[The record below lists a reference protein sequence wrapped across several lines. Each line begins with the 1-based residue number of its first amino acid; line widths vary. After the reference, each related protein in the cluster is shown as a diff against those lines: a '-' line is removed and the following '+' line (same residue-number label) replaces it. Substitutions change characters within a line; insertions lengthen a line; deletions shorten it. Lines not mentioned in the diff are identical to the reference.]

1 MERTN
6 SEDGEDLDEPNW
18 EVDPKVELDVDMKES
33 DNTKDD
39 VSQQKHKSKTKSK
52 IGGGALLP
60 PFHSCFEC
68 DKAFTTIQGQ
78 KKHGRIQVRT

>member
-39 VSQQKHKSKTKSK
+39 VSQQKHKSKTKLKNMRRSTL
-52 IGGGALLP
+52 AAYSFLL
-60 PFHSCFEC
+60 
-68 DKAFTTIQGQ
+68 
-78 KKHGRIQVRT
+78 